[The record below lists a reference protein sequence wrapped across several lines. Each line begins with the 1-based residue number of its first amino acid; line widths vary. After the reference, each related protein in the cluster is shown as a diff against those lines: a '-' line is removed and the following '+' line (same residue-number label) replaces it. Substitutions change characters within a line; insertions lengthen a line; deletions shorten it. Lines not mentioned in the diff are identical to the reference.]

1 MSDTRQPNFDEV
13 ICPKCVHQF
22 RGIPVNVQEELSA
35 LRGQLAVSNAVLRT
49 HALENVKL
57 KWELAALR
65 DEPERER

>member
-22 RGIPVNVQEELSA
+22 RAIPVNVQEELAA
-35 LRGQLAVSNAVLRT
+35 LREQLAVSNTALGT
-49 HALENVKL
+49 HAAENVKL

-65 DEPERER
+65 DELERER